1 MDKLDSMPVDPCTLW
16 RTVTAANLEDKQEQG
31 DGEEKHG
38 TSTDFLLLS
47 LLCDALGKEHS
58 VTHRS
63 RKFSFPS

>member
-47 LLCDALGKEHS
+47 PL
-58 VTHRS
+58 
-63 RKFSFPS
+63 